1 MIYFAAEFSEPKSI
15 NAGII
20 DTKCNLFV
28 FTFLSSILSASFG
41 MAKLLQAG
49 PCRMVKLD
57 SYGLG
62 FLLIFLSSLSGL
74 MARGLNLGVMVTGF
88 NGIQDTM
95 HEYSESLLKFE
106 KILNITQQLSVEYPV
121 LADMKTSEIE
131 KIVSGSESMKIK

>member
-74 MARGLNLGVMVTGF
+74 MARGLNLGVMVTGK
-88 NGIQDTM
+88 G
-95 HEYSESLLKFE
+95 H
-106 KILNITQQLSVEYPV
+106 LSVNVCFY
-121 LADMKTSEIE
+121 
-131 KIVSGSESMKIK
+131 

>member
-1 MIYFAAEFSEPKSI
+1 MIYFSSEYSEPASI

-20 DTKCNLFV
+20 DTSSSLFV

-74 MARGLNLGVMVTGF
+74 MARGLNLGVMVTGK
-88 NGIQDTM
+88 G
-95 HEYSESLLKFE
+95 H
-106 KILNITQQLSVEYPV
+106 LSVNVCFY
-121 LADMKTSEIE
+121 
-131 KIVSGSESMKIK
+131 

>member
-1 MIYFAAEFSEPKSI
+1 MIYFSSEYSEPASV

-20 DTKCNLFV
+20 DTSDNLFV

-62 FLLIFLSSLSGL
+62 FLLIFLSALSGL
-74 MARGLNLGVMVTGF
+74 MARGLNLGIMVTGK
-88 NGIQDTM
+88 G
-95 HEYSESLLKFE
+95 HS
-106 KILNITQQLSVEYPV
+106 SVNVCFYYLV
-121 LADMKTSEIE
+121 RALFTGGHY
-131 KIVSGSESMKIK
+131 GSRSFLGTLHFWCHMTIFMWGPKKLGDQKS

>member
-1 MIYFAAEFSEPKSI
+1 MIYFSSEYSEPASV

-20 DTKCNLFV
+20 DTSDNLFV

-62 FLLIFLSSLSGL
+62 FHLIFLSALSGL
-74 MARGLNLGVMVTGF
+74 MARGLNLGIMVTGK
-88 NGIQDTM
+88 G
-95 HEYSESLLKFE
+95 HS
-106 KILNITQQLSVEYPV
+106 SVNVCFYYF
-121 LADMKTSEIE
+121 SQ
-131 KIVSGSESMKIK
+131 GSFYRCHMTIFMWGQKKLGDQKS

>member
-1 MIYFAAEFSEPKSI
+1 MIYFSSEYSEPASV

-20 DTKCNLFV
+20 DTSDNLFV

-62 FLLIFLSSLSGL
+62 FLLIFLSALSGL
-74 MARGLNLGVMVTGF
+74 MARGLNLGIMVTGK
-88 NGIQDTM
+88 G
-95 HEYSESLLKFE
+95 HS
-106 KILNITQQLSVEYPV
+106 SVNVCFYYLV
-121 LADMKTSEIE
+121 RALFTGGALWSTIFFGKAI
-131 KIVSGSESMKIK
+131 